1 MNLDADTINIK
12 DNIATTSYAL
22 VLTKNG
28 MLNKHAIACN
38 IVP

>member
-1 MNLDADTINIK
+1 MNLEAETTTIN

-28 MLNKHAIACN
+28 MLNKHAVACN